1 MSLAGLHGSARREL
15 AEWSAP
21 DAAQEELRRS
31 YLEHLDRRPDAM
43 SRNCLPGHLTAS
55 AAILDPGGTRAVLT
69 LHRKI
74 GKWLQTGGHCEEGDL
89 SLRAGALRE
98 AAEES
103 GLSGLRLLPGPVRL
117 DRHWVGCGGGTWHL
131 DVQYAVV
138 AADEGAVLTRDAAE
152 SADLGWFGIEEVPDP
167 TDEACR
173 LLVRAAAQAVRTEAA
188 GDSAAQR

>member
-1 MSLAGLHGSARREL
+1 MNVTGLHAGARREL
-15 AEWSAP
+15 ADWSAP

-31 YLEHLDRRPDAM
+31 YLDHLDRHPDAM
-43 SRNCLPGHLTAS
+43 SRACMPGHLTAS
-55 AAILDPGGTRAVLT
+55 AAVVDPGGTRAVLT

-89 SLRAGALRE
+89 SLGDAALRE

-117 DRHWVGCGGGTWHL
+117 DRHRVGCGGGTWHL

-138 AADEGAVLTRDAAE
+138 AAAEDAVLTRDAAE
-152 SADLGWFGIEEVPDP
+152 SADLGWFGVEEVPEP

-173 LLVRAAAQAVRTEAA
+173 LLVRAAAQAVRAQA
-188 GDSAAQR
+188 GRDSAARR